1 MGRLVAGEEMGI
13 QGQSFMPRVW
23 SPETLSGDWPRHW
36 QGTQALPS
44 ESLASRGTCWMTE
57 VRLNLGNPRERVLEE
72 VTATQP
78 PPFPRHD
85 CSQQTPRASTWSP

>member
-13 QGQSFMPRVW
+13 QGQNFTPLVW

-44 ESLASRGTCWMTE
+44 GSLASPGTCWMTE
-57 VRLNLGNPRERVLEE
+57 VRLNLGNPRERVPRK
-72 VTATQP
+72 VTATWP
-78 PPFPRHD
+78 PPIPRHD
-85 CSQQTPRASTWSP
+85 GSQQTPGASTWSP